1 MIQPLMVKNSE
12 TGLAGK
18 LKGIK
23 RGEIAAGAYPGRVQD
38 FRWKSASIIDLHQ
51 GTLLPICHLVPHQ
64 PPLAVQN

>member
-23 RGEIAAGAYPGRVQD
+23 RGESAAGAYPGESKILDGKV
-38 FRWKSASIIDLHQ
+38 
-51 GTLLPICHLVPHQ
+51 LL
-64 PPLAVQN
+64 